1 MDQVALQH
9 RSTVP
14 QHSPR
19 RSTKLLAWSGLAAL
33 LVLAAPSYTVADVDT
48 AIPTPESVLGY
59 TLGEWVTDY
68 AGMVRYLSTLAAASP
83 RVVFDIYGEDYEHR
97 SLYYA
102 VVSSAGNIQRLD
114 EIKAAT
120 RRLSDPRAIN
130 ATTAADLIE
139 NTPVVVWL
147 NYGTDGNETAGL
159 ESALMMA
166 YHFAAATDEETTRLL
181 DEAVLVI
188 TPVMN
193 PSSHERWASWSNSF
207 AALGGNDDPNALE
220 HNPPWGVL
228 TNNNHYLVDVN
239 RESLWAFQRESSA
252 LRRLY
257 YEWMPAIFVDHH
269 GEYDNFAGPG
279 YEEPLNPLFTD
290 AQRRWLDRLGRAIG
304 ESFGAQQWSYSP
316 WETGTFYPGFWE
328 SMGLL
333 NGAIGFTY
341 ETIGGGSKG
350 LRFRRPDGSVI
361 TLELAA
367 QQHFV
372 ASKSVIETAVASRR
386 ELLTDF
392 VGFFRSAMELAG
404 TGPERAFIVDP
415 GNDPGRAR
423 QLLEILMANRIEVY
437 RTTRELELQQV
448 HDYVEGT
455 PTAKSFAAGV
465 YVIPVDQPQARLL
478 LTLMR
483 RNLDLPQVTL
493 EAAENFRRQQ
503 ETAGYYNPK
512 IDKTTYLFYDV
523 TAWSLP
529 FTFNVP
535 AYWTERAPA
544 DGLERV
550 GELGTA
556 TAAVPDRPGSYGYL
570 YPGHGNAA
578 MALLVDLLGQ
588 DLVVNVAWSGF
599 TAAGRDFPR
608 GSLLV
613 RNERNPGVDLLPA
626 LSATARRHGVDLVA
640 VDTPHS
646 DSGPSLG
653 SDQFVYAKRPKIAV
667 LAGDP
672 VSTRSFGDLW
682 FTLEQLYKLPF
693 TAIYKQQLTA
703 KTLNEYDVLVLPH
716 GWYDEDTFTKD
727 WLGDLKKWIEQ
738 GGTLV
743 CLEDA
748 AKWAAQPERELSAA
762 RLRDTKWPPDPS
774 GNNEARETAAVPG
787 AILRAEPDPYHFL
800 AIGYE
805 GATPV
810 LVQSNLAFEPD
821 SAIAAPFR
829 LAELSSLHLAGFAYP
844 DSLERLA
851 GTPYALEERVGAG
864 HIVLILDDPN
874 FRLYWQGLSRL
885 FLNSLVLSPSF

>member
-1 MDQVALQH
+1 VLLSLA
-9 RSTVP
+9 VP
-14 QHSPR
+14 HP
-19 RSTKLLAWSGLAAL
+19 A
-33 LVLAAPSYTVADVDT
+33 T
-48 AIPTPESVLGY
+48 AEYDSDIPTPDSFLGY
-59 TLGEWVTDY
+59 PLGEWVTDY
-68 AGMVRYLSTLAAASP
+68 AGMERYFSALAAASP
-83 RVVFDIYGEDYEHR
+83 RVVFATYGEDYEHR
-97 SLYYA
+97 QLRYA
-102 VVSSAGNIQRLD
+102 VVSSAANIQRLD
-114 EIKAAT
+114 EIKTAT
-120 RRLSDPRAIN
+120 RSLSDPR
-130 ATTAADLIE
+130 TLDAAEVSDLIE

-147 NYGTDGNETAGL
+147 NYSTDGNETAGL

-166 YHFAAATDEETTRLL
+166 HHFAAATDDETTSLL

-193 PSSHERWASWSNSF
+193 PSSHERWATWSNSF
-207 AALGGNDDPNALE
+207 ASLGGNEDPNAME

-257 YEWMPAIFVDHH
+257 YEWIPAIFVDHH
-269 GEYDNFAGPG
+269 GEYDNFTGPG

-290 AQRRWLDRLGRAIG
+290 AQQRWLDRMGRDIG
-304 ESFGAQQWSYSP
+304 ESFGEHGWSYFP

-350 LRFRRPDGSVI
+350 LRYRRPDGSVI

-367 QQHFV
+367 RQNFE
-372 ASKSVIETAVASRR
+372 ASKKVIETAVAARR

-392 VGFFRSAMELAG
+392 AGFFRSALELADA
-404 TGPERAFIVDP
+404 GPERAFIVDP
-415 GNDPGRAR
+415 GNDPGRAW
-423 QLLEILMANRIEVY
+423 QLVEILMANRVEVY

-448 HDYVEGT
+448 HGYVDAT
-455 PTAKSFAAGV
+455 STSKSFAAGV

-493 EAAENFRRQQ
+493 ERAEEFRRQQ

-523 TAWSLP
+523 TAWPLP
-529 FTFNVP
+529 LTFNVP
-535 AYWTERAPA
+535 AYWSERAPA

-550 GELGTA
+550 GELEAA

-570 YPGHGNAA
+570 FPGHGNTA
-578 MALLVDLLGQ
+578 MALLVDLLAQ

-599 TAAGRDFPR
+599 TAAGRSFPR
-608 GSLLV
+608 GSLLI
-613 RNERNPGVDLLPA
+613 RNERNPGADLLST
-626 LSATARRHGVDLVA
+626 LSAAARRHGIDLVA

-682 FTLEQLYKLPF
+682 FTLERLYQLPF
-693 TAIYKQQLTA
+693 TAVYKEQLDA
-703 KTLNEYDVLVLPH
+703 KILAEYDVLVLPH
-716 GWYDEDTFTKD
+716 GWYTDDTFTKD
-727 WLGDLKKWIEQ
+727 RLAELKSWITQ
-738 GGTLV
+738 GGSLV
-743 CLEDA
+743 CLKGA
-748 AKWAAQPERELSAA
+748 ASWAAQPERELAAA
-762 RLRDTKWPPDPS
+762 RLRATQWPLEATADT
-774 GNNEARETAAVPG
+774 EARETVAVPG
-787 AILRAEPDPYHFL
+787 AILRAEPDPHHFL
-800 AIGYE
+800 AIGYD
-805 GATPV
+805 GSTPV
-810 LVQSNLAFEPD
+810 LVQSNLAFETD

-829 LAELSSLHLAGFAYP
+829 FAELNHLKLAGFAYP

-851 GTPYALEERVGAG
+851 GTPYALEERVGSG

-874 FRLYWQGLSRL
+874 FRLYWQGLSRF